1 MICKVVVSLVKLYFL
16 LFGCKARQ
24 VIAKLVGENCSSA
37 DSPSDNESC
46 EILNEFD
53 VPGAALNGREASTL
67 TIPELKRWLQCRM
80 APTAGK
86 KADLVA
92 RLTPLTCVKTFNR

>member
-1 MICKVVVSLVKLYFL
+1 M
-16 LFGCKARQ
+16 
-24 VIAKLVGENCSSA
+24 AKLVGKNCSSE
-37 DSPSDNESC
+37 DISSDNESC

-53 VPGAALNGREASTL
+53 VPGAALNVREASSL
-67 TIPELKRWLQCRM
+67 TISELKRWLQCRR

-92 RLTPLTCVKTFNR
+92 GLTPLTCVKTFNR